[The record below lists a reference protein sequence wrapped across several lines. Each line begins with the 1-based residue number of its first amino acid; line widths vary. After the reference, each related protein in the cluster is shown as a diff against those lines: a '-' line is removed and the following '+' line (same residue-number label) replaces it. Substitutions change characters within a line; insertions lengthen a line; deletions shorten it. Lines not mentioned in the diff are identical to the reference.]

1 MTSYLS
7 YPSKPVIEATVSA
20 VIAIVAAAAAVS
32 NRLSNRISEMDK
44 RLDTFELRVATSYVP
59 KQDFEGA
66 MAKMEDHMIRI
77 ENKLDKML
85 LRNG

>member
-20 VIAIVAAAAAVS
+20 VIAIVAAAATVS
-32 NRLSNRISEMDK
+32 NRLSNRINEMDK

-59 KQDFEGA
+59 KQDFEA
-66 MAKMEDHMIRI
+66 AVAKIEDHMIRI
-77 ENKLDKML
+77 ETKLDQML

>member
-1 MTSYLS
+1 
-7 YPSKPVIEATVSA
+7 VIEATVSA
-20 VIAIVAAAAAVS
+20 VIAIVAAAATVS
-32 NRLSNRISEMDK
+32 NRLNNRINDMDK

-77 ENKLDKML
+77 ETKLDQML